1 MSEDV
6 PGEVLRFVTRA
17 LEDIYSRTDSIVKS
31 ISELNKALKSLK
43 ETLDKNTKSMVE
55 QIEKL
60 GKHNKDLRVSMIGKV
75 SELENK
81 AHSDLQ
87 LILSEVKNRTPK
99 EMVETLD
106 KLLKKTRSAAW
117 LVQLTSL
124 SRELTKVL
132 ERLE

>member
-17 LEDIYSRTDSIVKS
+17 LDDIYSRTDNIIESMT
-31 ISELNKALKSLK
+31 ELNKTLKDLK
-43 ETLDKNTKSMVE
+43 QSFDENTKSMAKQVE
-55 QIEKL
+55 QL
-60 GKHNKDLRVSMIGKV
+60 GKYNKDLRKSMIGKV

-87 LILSEVKNRTPK
+87 SILSEVKNRTPK
-99 EMVETLD
+99 EMIETLD

-124 SRELTKVL
+124 SRQLTEVL
-132 ERLE
+132 EKLE

>member
-17 LEDIYSRTDSIVKS
+17 LEDIYSRTDNIIKS
-31 ISELNKALKSLK
+31 MTELNKELNSLK
-43 ETLDKNTKSMVE
+43 ERLDKNTKSMVD

-60 GKHNKDLRVSMIGKV
+60 VKHNKDSRVSMIDKV
-75 SELENK
+75 SKLENK

-87 LILSEVKNRTPK
+87 LILSEVKNRAPK

-106 KLLKKTRSAAW
+106 QLLKKTRSAAW

-124 SRELTKVL
+124 SRELTKAL
-132 ERLE
+132 EELE

>member
-17 LEDIYSRTDSIVKS
+17 LDDIYSRTDNIIKS
-31 ISELNKALKSLK
+31 MNELNKTLKSLK
-43 ETLDKNTKSMVE
+43 EGLDKNTKSMVE

-60 GKHNKDLRVSMIGKV
+60 GKQNKDLRVSMISKV

-87 LILSEVKNRTPK
+87 LILSEVKNRNPK

-106 KLLKKTRSAAW
+106 RLLKKTRSAAW

-132 ERLE
+132 ESLA

>member
-17 LEDIYSRTDSIVKS
+17 LDDIYSRTDNITKS
-31 ISELNKALKSLK
+31 MTELNKALKSLK
-43 ETLDKNTKSMVE
+43 ERLDKNTKSTVE

-60 GKHNKDLRVSMIGKV
+60 WKHNKDLRVSMIRKV

>member
-17 LEDIYSRTDSIVKS
+17 LDDIYSRTDGIIKS
-31 ISELNKALKSLK
+31 MTELDKALKSLK
-43 ETLDKNTKSMVE
+43 ERLDKNTKSMVE

-60 GKHNKDLRVSMIGKV
+60 GKYNKDLRVSMIGKV
-75 SELENK
+75 SKLENK

-87 LILSEVKNRTPK
+87 LILSEVKNRNPK

-124 SRELTKVL
+124 SRELTKAL
-132 ERLE
+132 EKLE

>member
-1 MSEDV
+1 
-6 PGEVLRFVTRA
+6 
-17 LEDIYSRTDSIVKS
+17 
-31 ISELNKALKSLK
+31 
-43 ETLDKNTKSMVE
+43 
-55 QIEKL
+55 
-60 GKHNKDLRVSMIGKV
+60 MIGKV

-87 LILSEVKNRTPK
+87 LILSEVKNRNPK

-124 SRELTKVL
+124 SRELTKAL
-132 ERLE
+132 EKFE

>member
-1 MSEDV
+1 MSKDV

-17 LEDIYSRTDSIVKS
+17 LDDIYSRTDGIIKS
-31 ISELNKALKSLK
+31 MTELNKALKSLK
-43 ETLDKNTKSMVE
+43 ERLDKNTKSMVG

-60 GKHNKDLRVSMIGKV
+60 VKHNKDLRVSMIGKV

-87 LILSEVKNRTPK
+87 LILSEVKNRNPK

-124 SRELTKVL
+124 SRELTKAL
-132 ERLE
+132 EKFE